1 MIWHLKMKIN
11 VAKELFFF
19 LIKKI
24 YSRLESS
31 VLWIKNKVPTKLKK
45 ELSFQEKETGDYDL

>member
-1 MIWHLKMKIN
+1 MKIN

-45 ELSFQEKETGDYDL
+45 ELSFQEKETGDYDLWQRL